1 MPTPS
6 IETARGWLGR
16 VMVDR
21 DSNKIGEV
29 VSIYL
34 DNESDQPEWAVVR
47 TGLFGMRSSFVPLA
61 EAREVGDE
69 VQVPHR
75 RLQVKEAPNIEP
87 DGQLSPAEEA
97 ELYRHYGLDYDTV
110 ALDRGA
116 PAGQTLAEPA
126 GQVHEP
132 ERTDQVEAA
141 PTGVPE
147 PASTATRGLTDTGGG
162 EPVDPARQDQFPVGE
177 GVSRPFVYET
187 PGQPEGGVGTRP
199 RQPGQVRLRRYLVT
213 EVVTDTE
220 AGQRHEV
227 RIQSEQVSDAEVDA
241 VATPPDRQD
250 EPIDQQPGPARDD
263 WFGAASDPPSRAG
276 SSGLIESAVAADN
289 PDNDRAHRIAR
300 GGQQR

>member
-6 IETARGWLGR
+6 IEMARGWLGR

-34 DNESDQPEWAVVR
+34 DNETDQPEWAVVR

-87 DGQLSPAEEA
+87 DGQLSPAEEV

-110 ALDRGA
+110 TLDRGA
-116 PAGQTLAEPA
+116 TAGRTLAEPA
-126 GQVHEP
+126 G
-132 ERTDQVEAA
+132 
-141 PTGVPE
+141 
-147 PASTATRGLTDTGGG
+147 
-162 EPVDPARQDQFPVGE
+162 QDQFPVGE

-187 PGQPEGGVGTRP
+187 PGQPEGGVGSRG

-227 RIQSEQVSDAEVDA
+227 RVHSEQVSDAEVDA
-241 VATPPDRQD
+241 VRTPPDQPD
-250 EPIDQQPGPARDD
+250 EPVDQEPGPGRND
-263 WFGAASDPPSRAG
+263 WFSDESDPPSG
-276 SSGLIESAVAADN
+276 SSSSGLIESALPADN
-289 PDNDRAHRIAR
+289 PDNDRSHRIDR
-300 GGQQR
+300 GGQER